1 MVSLKLMYG
10 ALAFIQACLNY
21 GIFQAFV
28 NGEKNEKK
36 FANLNIEY
44 ARGQMPVLILSNANG
59 EEVENLAI
67 DKWDTDTV
75 TEYLTEHLQA

>member
-1 MVSLKLMYG
+1 
-10 ALAFIQACLNY
+10 
-21 GIFQAFV
+21 
-28 NGEKNEKK
+28 
-36 FANLNIEY
+36 
-44 ARGQMPVLILSNANG
+44 MPVLILRNANG